1 MITYKELL
9 EKSGIISEKEFNDVI
24 KIIPE
29 FDCSNI
35 ELDSD
40 EIDSKYNL
48 CIALMGEFISSCTTY
63 AWINDLSFDNLSLK
77 VWDIESYEELDNIE
91 SKLNSLG
98 WKITNRDDII
108 EDLNDNL
115 ENTDDDLKYDWSSS
129 LRKEILNK
137 ISNLPLDKLKELN
150 EKL

>member
-9 EKSGIISEKEFNDVI
+9 EKSGIISEKEFNNVI

-35 ELDSD
+35 ELDSG
-40 EIDSKYNL
+40 EIDNKYNL
-48 CIALMGEFISSCTTY
+48 CIALMEEFISSCTTY
-63 AWINDLSFDNLSLK
+63 AWIDNLSFDNLSLE

-91 SKLNSLG
+91 SKLNNLG
-98 WKITNRDDII
+98 WKIVNRDDII
-108 EDLNDNL
+108 EELND
-115 ENTDDDLKYDWSSS
+115 DLGYNEESS
-129 LRKEILNK
+129 LRKEISEK
-137 ISNLPLDKLKELN
+137 ITNLSLDELKKLN

>member
-9 EKSGIISEKEFNDVI
+9 EKSGIISEKEFNDVV

-35 ELDSD
+35 ELDSGD
-40 EIDSKYNL
+40 IDNKYNL

-77 VWDIESYEELDNIE
+77 VWDIGSYEELDNIE
-91 SKLNSLG
+91 SKLNNLG
-98 WKITNRDDII
+98 WKIVNRDDII
-108 EDLNDNL
+108 EELND
-115 ENTDDDLKYDWSSS
+115 DLGYNEESS
-129 LRKEILNK
+129 LRKEISEK
-137 ISNLPLDKLKELN
+137 ITNLSLDELKKLN

>member
-9 EKSGIISEKEFNDVI
+9 EKSGIISEKEFNDVV

-35 ELDSD
+35 ELDSG
-40 EIDSKYNL
+40 EIDNKYNL

-63 AWINDLSFDNLSLK
+63 AWIDNLSFDNLSLE

-91 SKLNSLG
+91 SKLNNLG
-98 WKITNRDDII
+98 WKIVNRDDII
-108 EDLNDNL
+108 EELND
-115 ENTDDDLKYDWSSS
+115 DLGYNEESS
-129 LRKEILNK
+129 LRKEISEK
-137 ISNLPLDKLKELN
+137 ITNLSLDELKKLN

>member
-9 EKSGIISEKEFNDVI
+9 EKSGIISEKEFNDVV

-35 ELDSD
+35 ELDSG
-40 EIDSKYNL
+40 EIDNKYNL

-63 AWINDLSFDNLSLK
+63 AWIDNLSFDNLSLE
-77 VWDIESYEELDNIE
+77 VWDIGSYEELETIE
-91 SKLNSLG
+91 SKLNNLG
-98 WKITNRDDII
+98 WKIVNRDDII
-108 EDLNDNL
+108 EELND
-115 ENTDDDLKYDWSSS
+115 DLGYNEESS
-129 LRKEILNK
+129 LRKEISEK
-137 ISNLPLDKLKELN
+137 ITNLSLDELKKLN

>member
-9 EKSGIISEKEFNDVI
+9 EKSGIISEKEFNDVV

-35 ELDSD
+35 ELDSGD
-40 EIDSKYNL
+40 IDNKYNL

-77 VWDIESYEELDNIE
+77 VWDIGSYEELDNIE
-91 SKLNSLG
+91 SKLNNLG
-98 WKITNRDDII
+98 WKIVNRDDII
-108 EDLNDNL
+108 EELND
-115 ENTDDDLKYDWSSS
+115 DLGYKEESS
-129 LRKEILNK
+129 LRKEISEK
-137 ISNLPLDKLKELN
+137 ITNLSLDELKKLN

>member
-35 ELDSD
+35 ELDSG
-40 EIDSKYNL
+40 EIDNKYNL

-63 AWINDLSFDNLSLK
+63 AWINNLSFDNLSLE
-77 VWDIESYEELDNIE
+77 VWDIGSYEELDNIE
-91 SKLNSLG
+91 SKLNNLG
-98 WKITNRDDII
+98 WKIVNRDDII
-108 EDLNDNL
+108 EELND
-115 ENTDDDLKYDWSSS
+115 DLGYNEESS
-129 LRKEILNK
+129 LRKEISEK
-137 ISNLPLDKLKELN
+137 ITNLSLDELKKLN